1 MQIQVLKSKI
11 HLATVTGSDLHYE
24 GSIAIDKRLCKAAGF
39 HPFERVDIYNCAT
52 GARFSTYVILG
63 KSGEISL
70 NGAAARL
77 VQKTDKIIIA
87 AYATIEASKISKHR
101 PIAVFVDSSNRI
113 KKIKS
118 AHIKS

>member
-1 MQIQVLKSKI
+1 MQIHVLKSKI

-24 GSIAIDKRLCKAAGF
+24 GSIAIDKKLCKAAGF
-39 HPFERVDIYNCAT
+39 HAFERVDIYNCAT

-63 KSGEISL
+63 KPGEISL

-77 VQKTDKIIIA
+77 VQKGDKIIIA
-87 AYATIEASKISKHR
+87 AYATIDESKVGKHR
-101 PIAVFVDSSNRI
+101 PVAVYMTEKNKIQSI
-113 KKIKS
+113 KK

>member
-1 MQIQVLKSKI
+1 VQIQVLKSKI

-24 GSIAIDKRLCKAAGF
+24 GSIAIDKKLCKAAGF
-39 HPFERVDIYNCAT
+39 HAFERVDIYNCAT

-63 KSGEISL
+63 KPGEISL

-77 VQKTDKIIIA
+77 VQKSDKIIIA
-87 AYATIEASKISKHR
+87 AYGIIPESQISKHT
-101 PIAVFVDSSNRI
+101 PIAVFVDSKNQVKSI
-113 KKIKS
+113 KK